1 MRVAFLALLLFAFPI
16 PQTSQTPPSQTLTS
30 GIDTSL
36 RGLSS
41 SDGVLWATGGNGVIL
56 RSPDA
61 GKTWTRLHIENAD
74 TADFR
79 GVQSFGADVAYVF
92 SVGNEDKSHIYK
104 TTDAGKTW
112 RMQYS
117 HPRPAFFLDGLVC
130 RTAKDCFAISDPI
143 DGKFPILHTEDGEH
157 WTELPRTA
165 EPWSL
170 AAIPTE
176 GIFAASN
183 SSLILCGPTK
193 HDILFATGG
202 PAARVFHSADNART
216 WKAAKTPILSGNAS
230 SGIFSIACDGRTVVA
245 VGGNYRDPT
254 LTKSVAVYSY
264 DLGATWDLAEL
275 PPTGYRSSVTPVPSA
290 RLTPVRKAIV
300 TAGRSGK
307 SSQTWIAVG
316 PTGADSA
323 DISTDQAVLWTPL
336 NHENANAVLAVARD
350 LVLTAGPKGTIT
362 QLTLP

>member
-1 MRVAFLALLLFAFPI
+1 MRAPLLALALLFAFPI
-16 PQTSQTPPSQTLTS
+16 PQTSQTPTSQTLTS

-41 SDGVLWATGGNGVIL
+41 SDGVLWATGSNGVIL

-61 GKTWTRLHIENAD
+61 GKTWTRLHIDNAD

-79 GVQSFGADVAYVF
+79 GVQSFGADIAYVF
-92 SVGNEDKSHIYK
+92 SVGNDNKSHIYK
-104 TTDAGKTW
+104 TSDAGKTW
-112 RMQYS
+112 RTQYS
-117 HPRPAFFLDGLVC
+117 DPRPAFFLDGLVC

-165 EPWSL
+165 EP
-170 AAIPTE
+170 AALPTE

-230 SGIFSIACDGRTVVA
+230 AGIFSIACDGRTVVA

-254 LTKSVAVYSY
+254 LTKSVAAYSY

-275 PPTGYRSSVTPVPSA
+275 PPTGYRSSVTLVPSA
-290 RLTPVRKAIV
+290 RLTSATEAIV
-300 TAGRSGK
+300 IVGRGPK
-307 SSQTWIAVG
+307 TSQTWIAIG

>member
-16 PQTSQTPPSQTLTS
+16 PQTSQTPPSQTLNS
-30 GIDTSL
+30 GIDSSL

-41 SDGVLWATGGNGVIL
+41 SDGVLWATGSNGVIL

-117 HPRPAFFLDGLVC
+117 HPLPNFFLDGLAC
-130 RTAKDCFAISDPI
+130 RSEKDCFAIGDPI
-143 DGKFPILHTEDGEH
+143 DVKFPILHTEDGEH
-157 WTELPRTA
+157 WTELPKSS

-170 AAIPTE
+170 HAEDGKNSTE
-176 GIFAASN
+176 LFIEGLFAASN
-183 SSLILCGPTK
+183 SSLILCGPNQA
-193 HDILFATGG
+193 DILFATGG
-202 PAARVFHSADNART
+202 PEARIFHSADNGHSWTVVA
-216 WKAAKTPILSGNAS
+216 TPIHSGNAAA
-230 SGIFSIACDGRTVVA
+230 GIFSIACTDRTVVA
-245 VGGNYRDPT
+245 VGGDYRHPNA
-254 LTKSVAVYSY
+254 KKAVAAYSN
-264 DLGATWDLAEL
+264 DLGATWHLSDS
-275 PPTGYRSSVTPVPSA
+275 PPAGYRSAVTF
-290 RLTPVRKAIV
+290 THDE
-300 TAGRSGK
+300 
-307 SSQTWIAVG
+307 TWIAVG
-316 PTGADSA
+316 TTGADISA
-323 DISTDQAVLWTPL
+323 DNGVHWSPFSQQ
-336 NHENANAVLAVARD
+336 NANAVIAIDPNHAI
-350 LVLTAGPKGTIT
+350 TAGPKGTIT

>member
-1 MRVAFLALLLFAFPI
+1 MRASLLTLVFLFAFPI
-16 PQTSQTPPSQTLTS
+16 PQTSQTPTSQTLTS

-41 SDGVLWATGGNGVIL
+41 STDGKILYATGSNGVIL

-61 GKTWTRLHIENAD
+61 GKTWTRLHIDNAD

-92 SVGNEDKSHIYK
+92 SVGNDNKSHIYK
-104 TTDAGKTW
+104 TSDAGKTW
-112 RMQYS
+112 RTQYS
-117 HPRPAFFLDGLVC
+117 DPRPAFFLDGLVC
-130 RTAKDCFAISDPI
+130 RSEKICFAISDPI
-143 DGKFPILHTEDGEH
+143 DAKFPILHTEDGEH

-165 EPWSL
+165 EP
-170 AAIPTE
+170 AALPTE

-254 LTKSVAVYSY
+254 LTKSVAAYSY

-316 PTGADSA
+316 PTGDDSA
-323 DISTDQAVLWTPL
+323 DISADQAVLWTPL

-350 LVLTAGPKGTIT
+350 LVLTAGPKGAIT